1 MSDNSSFNSEASSDD
16 SNESSPI
23 ILQPEANKERE
34 VENEIEK
41 ESNKNQNI
49 NNSQEKNPIKN
60 LNLISAIEKVLITI
74 LESNKK
80 LKNFKEI
87 IRAQS
92 KMNFSANS
100 VPDISIKDY
109 LIRIQ
114 TYSCIEKSTM
124 ILALILIDRI
134 TKKTNIILT
143 YYNIHRI
150 LFCAVLVSIKF
161 NEDSYFDNAFY
172 AQIAGVKL
180 NELKILEYNFLEYC
194 DFNVFVESEIY
205 KQYEEYLSDE

>member
-1 MSDNSSFNSEASSDD
+1 MSENSSFNSEASSDD
-16 SNESSPI
+16 SIESSPI
-23 ILQPEANKERE
+23 ILQTEKDKESGIDK
-34 VENEIEK
+34 NK
-41 ESNKNQNI
+41 ESNKKQKA
-49 NNSQEKNPIKN
+49 NNTQEKVPNKN
-60 LNLISAIEKVLITI
+60 VKLIIAIEKILLTI

-80 LKNFKEI
+80 LKNYRDI
-87 IRAQS
+87 IKAQS

-100 VPDISIKDY
+100 VPNISIKDY

-114 TYSCIEKSTM
+114 TYSCLEKSSM

-134 TKKTNIILT
+134 TKKTNLILT

-161 NEDSYFDNAFY
+161 NEDSYFDNSFY

-194 DFNVFVESEIY
+194 DFNVFVKSEIY
-205 KQYEEYLSDE
+205 KQYEEYLSEE